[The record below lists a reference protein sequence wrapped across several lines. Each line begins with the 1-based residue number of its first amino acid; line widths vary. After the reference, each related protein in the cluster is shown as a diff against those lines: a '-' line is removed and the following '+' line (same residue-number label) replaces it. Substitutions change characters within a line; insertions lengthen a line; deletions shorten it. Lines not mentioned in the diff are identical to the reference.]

1 MQLSQHFS
9 LEELVASETAARQG
23 IDNTPDPR
31 TLTNL
36 IRLAETLERARRALD
51 NHAMLITSGYRSE
64 TLNRVVGGSSSSMHT
79 LGLAADFICP
89 SFGSPFEVC
98 RQLVRAQVPLDQLIL
113 EFAEWTHLGL
123 APEGIPLRYQQ
134 LTITDRAKGYELG
147 LRLV

>member
-23 IDNTPDPR
+23 IDNTPSTG

-64 TLNRVVGGSSSSMHT
+64 TLNRVVGGSLSSMHT

-123 APEGIPLRYQQ
+123 ASAGIPLRYQQ
-134 LTITDRAKGYELG
+134 LTLRDRATGYELG
-147 LRLV
+147 LRAT